1 MKCQHCGTKEI
12 LPFKCPYCNGYFC
25 AEHRLPE
32 NHECPEIWRAR
43 APREAV
49 PRVTVENKTPYEY
62 KVTFGPRP
70 TSETFW
76 FSATEIKHLTISI
89 LIVMAVGFSIF
100 LWSPRLVNILK
111 NYPEILVVSSLVFAL
126 AFLFHEVAHKLIAQH
141 YGLWAEFRLIMFGVL
156 LTLISIV
163 SPFFKIISPG
173 AVMIAGFADKDTV
186 GKTAVAGPT
195 TNLVFAITS
204 LVLYEYLSL
213 QFYSLSVI
221 ALFSTIFNAW
231 IALINLIPF
240 GMLDG
245 WKIFQWNKIVWII
258 VLIPSIALTIISFP
272 LLESL

>member
-1 MKCQHCGTKEI
+1 MECQYCGTEEI

-43 APREAV
+43 APREAA
-49 PRVTVENKTPYEY
+49 PRVTVESKTPYEY
-62 KVTFGPRP
+62 RITFGPRP
-70 TSETFW
+70 TTRTFW
-76 FSATEIKHLTISI
+76 FSPTEIKHLTLSV
-89 LIVMAVGFSIF
+89 LLVMVVGFSIIFWF
-100 LWSPRLVNILK
+100 LGVGILES
-111 NYPEILVVSSLVFAL
+111 YPEILIVSSLVFAL
-126 AFLFHEVAHKLIAQH
+126 AFLFHEVAHKLVAQH

-195 TNLVFAITS
+195 TNLAFAITS

-221 ALFSTIFNAW
+221 ALLSTVFNAW
-231 IALINLIPF
+231 IALVNLIPF

-245 WKIFQWNKIVWII
+245 WKVFHWNKFVWIM
-258 VLIPSIALTIISFP
+258 VLITSIALTILSFP
-272 LLESL
+272 LLENL